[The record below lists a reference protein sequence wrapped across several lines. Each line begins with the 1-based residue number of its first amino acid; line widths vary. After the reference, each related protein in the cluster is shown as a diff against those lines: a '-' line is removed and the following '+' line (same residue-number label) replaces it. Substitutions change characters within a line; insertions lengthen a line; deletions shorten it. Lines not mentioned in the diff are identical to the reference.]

1 MNIQNPDS
9 KTAFISNLLTSK
21 TPIRFNVP
29 KARRTEAVLGSHRL
43 EITLP
48 DGNTVLIG
56 RGSYGA
62 INTICYY
69 ANPKSDTPLLEV
81 GEFCEISDAKILLGG
96 EHRNDQALNITFAAM
111 PILASLATA
120 NKLDAYTATTKGSIK
135 IGDLTIVSHNA
146 VILSG
151 AIVGKGCVIG
161 AGSVVR
167 GEIPPLTI
175 WVGNPGRMLPRQLDT
190 AERLWL
196 ESLELT
202 TLDWETLGGIFANY
216 PIHRDAVLSKN
227 VTDYPKQN
235 PEDTTN
241 AILFDSIRNPHG
253 RLELRNLM
261 GVRYKEHVIRAAML
275 PAFVVAYLRQALG
288 EDGPMDWTP
297 CLFDWAK
304 SDLDKCLPS

>member
-1 MNIQNPDS
+1 MNIPCLDS
-9 KTAFISNLLTSK
+9 KTAFISNLLATK
-21 TPIRFNVP
+21 TLIRFNVP
-29 KARRTEAVLGSHRL
+29 KARRAEAILGCHRL

-62 INTICYY
+62 INAICYY
-69 ANPKSDTPLLEV
+69 PNPLSSSPVLEV

-135 IGDLTIVSHNA
+135 LGDLCIVSHNV

-167 GEIPPLTI
+167 GEVPPIPI
-175 WVGNPGRMLPRQLDT
+175 CVGNPGRMLPRKLDAT
-190 AERLWL
+190 ERLWL

-202 TLDWETLGGIFANY
+202 SLDWETIGGIFANY
-216 PIHRDAVLSKN
+216 PIDRDAVLSK
-227 VTDYPKQN
+227 DFAEYPKQN
-235 PEDTTN
+235 PVHTTN
-241 AILFDSIRNPHG
+241 AILFDSTRNLHG
-253 RLELRNLM
+253 RIELRNLI
-261 GVRYKEHVIRAAML
+261 GVRYKEQVIGAAKL
-275 PAFVVAYLRQALG
+275 PASVNAYLRQALG
-288 EDGPMDWTP
+288 DDGPMDWVP
-297 CLFDWAK
+297 CLFGWAK
-304 SDLDKCLPS
+304 SDLESCLSS